1 MYFSL
6 TSSFWYSVTELDI
19 YPQTWKSIF
28 DKQVLSFKFI
38 SYLYGM
44 KANTKPL
51 CDLYY
56 KNSFH
61 KRKQN
66 MKKWEKWHESKQMLH
81 KKYGVIKC
89 STLNR
94 FITFSGHFISFEDWK
109 SFGAEIAAVRN
120 IPINRQ
126 FLYRENKV
134 LRMMVVGK
142 TE

>member
-81 KKYGVIKC
+81 KKYGQLLNVAHLIGSSLSQVISYHLRTEKALELKSQRLETYQLTGNSLIGKIKC
-89 STLNR
+89 
-94 FITFSGHFISFEDWK
+94 
-109 SFGAEIAAVRN
+109 
-120 IPINRQ
+120 
-126 FLYRENKV
+126 
-134 LRMMVVGK
+134 
-142 TE
+142 